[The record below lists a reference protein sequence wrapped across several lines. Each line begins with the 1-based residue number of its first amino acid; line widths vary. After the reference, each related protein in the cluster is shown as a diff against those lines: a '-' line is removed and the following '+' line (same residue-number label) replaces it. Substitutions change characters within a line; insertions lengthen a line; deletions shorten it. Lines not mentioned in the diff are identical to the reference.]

1 VLRKTFGPK
10 IWTLLNIML
19 EGAHDLYK
27 PPDSKVSRA
36 AVGWDCNR
44 NGEIKNGYRISVWKL
59 LEGRSLQRP
68 IRRYEDKMK
77 MSIRKVG

>member
-1 VLRKTFGPK
+1 
-10 IWTLLNIML
+10 ML

-44 NGEIKNGYRISVWKL
+44 NGEIKNGYRISVWKSRVMRL
-59 LEGRSLQRP
+59 HGRPRKS
-68 IRRYEDKMK
+68 YEDNIKIGK
-77 MSIRKVG
+77 IKVNVKLSMYFN